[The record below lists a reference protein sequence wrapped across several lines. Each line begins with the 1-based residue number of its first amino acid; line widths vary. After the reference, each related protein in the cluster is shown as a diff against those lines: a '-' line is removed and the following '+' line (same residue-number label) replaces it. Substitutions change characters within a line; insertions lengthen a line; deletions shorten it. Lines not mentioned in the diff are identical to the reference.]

1 MKKKKTESLN
11 KDMFIKKKQANAN
24 FRLKYTLSNS
34 KFTGQSNSKQD

>member
-1 MKKKKTESLN
+1 MKKKTESLN